1 MKDLV
6 VAEDRGA
13 YALVR
18 IQRPEKRNAMNR
30 DARMALRAAL
40 HSLRGTHAVIVL
52 TGTGESFCSG
62 MDLKEYAGLQ
72 DAEALRAAASR
83 DWIDTLLDIRR
94 HPSIVISAVNGLA
107 LGGGTSLINV
117 SDLAISAD
125 TAEIGMPE
133 IGFGT
138 YPAMAGPSTQRMLTA
153 KRAAWLV
160 LTAKRISGVTAAAWG
175 LVNES
180 VPLDQLESEF
190 DALARHVA
198 KFDRV
203 SLSESKQ
210 ALDTMPT
217 RISEWPAIMEQGQ
230 LVNLAI
236 RSRSDVQS
244 RGLKRFATGERNP
257 GQGLQT

>member
-1 MKDLV
+1 MTDLV
-6 VAEDRGA
+6 VTEDRGA

-18 IQRPEKRNAMNR
+18 IQRPEKRNAMNSA
-30 DARMALRAAL
+30 ARKALRAAL
-40 HSLRGTHAVIVL
+40 HSLRGAHSVIVL
-52 TGTGESFCSG
+52 TGTEVSFCSG
-62 MDLKEYAGLQ
+62 MDLKEYAGVQ
-72 DAEALRAAASR
+72 DSESLRAAASR
-83 DWIDTLLDIRR
+83 EWIETLLDIRR
-94 HPSIVISAVNGLA
+94 HPAIVISAVNGLA

-117 SDLAISAD
+117 SDLALAAD

-160 LTAKRISGVTAAAWG
+160 LTAKRISGGTAAAWG

-180 VPLDQLESEF
+180 VPLHQLESAF
-190 DALARHVA
+190 DTLARHVA
-198 KFDRV
+198 QFDHV

-236 RSRSDVQS
+236 RNRSDAQS
-244 RGLKRFATGERNP
+244 RGLERFATGVMNP
-257 GQGLQT
+257 GQGVQG